1 MRKKKSKCRLLKLI
15 CRLTYFVVV
24 SENAVYFIR
33 SGINITSYAICNL
46 RIILCIAR
54 TFKGQNSPH
63 LNSRKQ
69 HPDND

>member
-1 MRKKKSKCRLLKLI
+1 MRKKKSKCRLLELI

-24 SENAVYFIR
+24 SENAVYLIR
-33 SGINITSYAICNL
+33 NGINITSYAICNL